1 MFKKIIIFNTLI
13 FILISCS
20 NKSNDTLDIVPVDST
35 KSFSVLGYCTPAP
48 ENAFNV
54 RYSIVNKTIAES
66 NFDYN
71 NINFY
76 YRASKNLDEL
86 LALYDN
92 LKEYKTYT
100 DNETGIEVIMETYD
114 KEYIAHWNVK
124 GIYYSLSGGDENEL
138 YNLALILIKNKAL
151 N

>member
-1 MFKKIIIFNTLI
+1 MFKKIIVFNTLI

-20 NKSNDTLDIVPVDST
+20 NKSNMDIVPVDST
-35 KSFSVLGYCTPAP
+35 KSFSVLGYCTPVP
-48 ENAFNV
+48 ENSFNV
-54 RYSIVNKTIAES
+54 KYSIVNKTIAES

-76 YRASKNLDEL
+76 YRASKNLGEL
-86 LALYDN
+86 LVLYDN

-100 DNETGIEVIMETYD
+100 DNETSTEIIMETYD
-114 KEYIAHWNVK
+114 KEYVAHWNVK
-124 GIYYSLSGGDENEL
+124 GIYYSLSGEDENEL
-138 YNLALILIKNKAL
+138 YNLSLILIKNKAL

>member
-1 MFKKIIIFNTLI
+1 MFKKIIIFNILI

-20 NKSNDTLDIVPVDST
+20 NKSNMDIVPVDST

-54 RYSIVNKTIAES
+54 KYSIVNKTIAES

-86 LALYDN
+86 LGLYNN
-92 LKEYKTYT
+92 LKEYKIYT
-100 DNETGIEVIMETYD
+100 DNETATEIIIETVN

-124 GIYYSLSGGDENEL
+124 GIYYSLSGKDENEL
-138 YNLALILIKNKAL
+138 YNLSLILIKNKAL

>member
-20 NKSNDTLDIVPVDST
+20 NKSNMDIVPVDST
-35 KSFSVLGYCTPAP
+35 KSFSVLGYCTPVP

-100 DNETGIEVIMETYD
+100 DNETGIEIIMETYN
-114 KEYIAHWNVK
+114 KEYAAHWNVK
-124 GIYYSLSGGDENEL
+124 GIYYSLSGKDENEL
-138 YNLALILIKNKAL
+138 
-151 N
+151 